1 MESRQILYVREMYR
15 KWMLQVKGSNRG
27 QMQDG
32 DQTDGHYITMHC
44 LLSSSQEPLKCLLQE
59 SRSLYSQLIIICFQ
73 TSELGDVWDVD
84 FLERWEYVQ
93 VKVCLSKIA
102 LMIIA
107 YSYQTSY
114 IKHYSTKFDHDLF
127 KCQASFVLCVMY
139 LLIMNY
145 TL

>member
-1 MESRQILYVREMYR
+1 MCCVLTIDYY
-15 KWMLQVKGSNRG
+15 
-27 QMQDG
+27 
-32 DQTDGHYITMHC
+32 
-44 LLSSSQEPLKCLLQE
+44 LLSDI
-59 SRSLYSQLIIICFQ
+59 RTWY
-73 TSELGDVWDVD
+73 VWDVD
-84 FLERWEYVQ
+84 FLERWECVQ